1 MMAKD
6 HALIEEGETRAFYIV
21 FDDHN
26 DMLRV
31 IDFVFTYY
39 KKKNGTVPE
48 AYLRDDQDDDA
59 RSTSNDSSL
68 DGHQSDGDHSAQDV
82 NGSFASV
89 DTELSLLEE
98 SQDIFQRNNL
108 LTNSAIKKESP
119 ISAFGSPN

>member
-39 KKKNGTVPE
+39 KKKNCTV
-48 AYLRDDQDDDA
+48 A
-59 RSTSNDSSL
+59 RLT
-68 DGHQSDGDHSAQDV
+68 
-82 NGSFASV
+82 FAMTRMMTLV
-89 DTELSLLEE
+89 VLAMTLPLTDTNRTG
-98 SQDIFQRNNL
+98 IIPHK
-108 LTNSAIKKESP
+108 T
-119 ISAFGSPN
+119 